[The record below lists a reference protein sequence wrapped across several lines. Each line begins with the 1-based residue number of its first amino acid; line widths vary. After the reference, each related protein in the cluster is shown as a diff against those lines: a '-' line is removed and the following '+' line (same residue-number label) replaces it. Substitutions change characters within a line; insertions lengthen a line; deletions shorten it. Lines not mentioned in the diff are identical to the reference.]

1 MRIAFGLQGMAM
13 QSIIAAM
20 AERNGPPAV
29 DFDFVMVAGH
39 FLARDENIFTY
50 FEVGTCVG
58 SSCSRATT
66 LLPFVRL
73 IMTTS

>member
-1 MRIAFGLQGMAM
+1 MQKEHDSNVTLLQGMAM

-29 DFDFVMVAGH
+29 DFDFVLVAGH

-50 FEVGTCVG
+50 FEASGH
-58 SSCSRATT
+58 
-66 LLPFVRL
+66 FE
-73 IMTTS
+73 

>member
-1 MRIAFGLQGMAM
+1 M

-29 DFDFVMVAGH
+29 DFDFVLVAGH

-50 FEVGTCVG
+50 FEV
-58 SSCSRATT
+58 RDPRLEH
-66 LLPFVRL
+66 LLAVTVAYSARGRL
-73 IMTTS
+73 LLGNAA